1 VATIQFAPEVVSDF
15 TRILDHL
22 ERHHAEER
30 LERIEL
36 IRDAIGVLAGSPMI
50 GRPSDDWLRELVIG
64 RGSRGYIALYE
75 DDEGL
80 DLVRV
85 VRVWHQRERR
95 G

>member
-1 VATIQFAPEVVSDF
+1 MNPLVILIPVIVVLAIVVLVASARRRDTG
-15 TRILDHL
+15 
-22 ERHHAEER
+22 
-30 LERIEL
+30 
-36 IRDAIGVLAGSPMI
+36 DAIGVLAGSPMI
-50 GRPSDDWLRELVIG
+50 GRPSDDGLRELVIG
-64 RGSRGYIALYE
+64 RGSRGYIARYE